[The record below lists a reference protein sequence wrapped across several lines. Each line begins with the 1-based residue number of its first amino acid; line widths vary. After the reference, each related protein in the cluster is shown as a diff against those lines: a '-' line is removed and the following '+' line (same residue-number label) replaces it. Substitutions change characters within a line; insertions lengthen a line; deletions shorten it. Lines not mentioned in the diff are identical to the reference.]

1 MADADFPSNYD
12 RDMLRHER
20 AVDEHRRREELE
32 AEVVRLRA
40 ESADRQVRLAQCCG
54 DLGAEMSQRA
64 MARAENAQLKAEV
77 ARLAADLAW
86 YRGRAHRAE
95 SIVVRLAVT
104 LSRYSG
110 FDPGALIEAHAPEN
124 AGPST
129 PPRDDG

>member
-1 MADADFPSNYD
+1 MTDFPSD
-12 RDMLRHER
+12 FEQEARRHER

-77 ARLAADLAW
+77 ARLAAELAW

-95 SIVVRLAVT
+95 YIVVGLAST

-110 FDPGALIEAHAPEN
+110 FDMGALIQAHAPEN
-124 AGPST
+124 AGPPGT
-129 PPRDDG
+129 TTGG

>member
-1 MADADFPSNYD
+1 MADADFPS
-12 RDMLRHER
+12 RFEQEARRQER

-40 ESADRQVRLAQCCG
+40 ESAR
-54 DLGAEMSQRA
+54 
-64 MARAENAQLKAEV
+64 
-77 ARLAADLAW
+77 

-95 SIVVRLAVT
+95 YIVVRLAVT

-110 FDPGALIEAHAPEN
+110 FDPDALIQAHAPEN
-124 AGPST
+124 ARPPT